1 MEIIQMT
8 ELFDKALAEAKS
20 IKKSI
25 TDARIDEVA
34 QRLSPSLE
42 RAFQKALNEDDAFP
56 SGFGTDT
63 LDKRL
68 GTKRPDSYD
77 DLSELGDGEAIFESG
92 VEDEEEIE
100 TEPVAEGAHAEPDG
114 DEAPAPAPVSDDE
127 DLDEEIFE
135 DDDEFN
141 IDDELAEMADE
152 FNEGEEDVIDLDTV
166 DEAEEVSADDEFNF
180 EDDEDEEAPAP
191 APVKKESSMALK
203 YESALK
209 ENIKLKRELYTAK
222 KRLTE
227 SQNETAS
234 IKTGAKKLVKA
245 ISLYKSAINES
256 ELKYNKLYLANKLFS
271 TKKLEEKVRTAFV
284 NYMEKA
290 TTLNEANAVYNKFR
304 KYGKVKNNVS
314 KLQESVKSS
323 TTVSNSQPDV
333 DTARWSR
340 LAGINQDK

>member
-1 MEIIQMT
+1 MT

-63 LDKRL
+63 LEKRL

-92 VEDEEEIE
+92 MEDAEEEIE
-100 TEPVAEGAHAEPDG
+100 TEPVAEDAHAEPDG
-114 DEAPAPAPVSDDE
+114 DEAPAPAPASDDE

-135 DDDEFN
+135 DDAEFSIDE
-141 IDDELAEMADE
+141 ELAEMADE
-152 FNEGEEDVIDLDTV
+152 FNEGEEEEVIDLDTV
-166 DEAEEVSADDEFNF
+166 DEAEEVSADDEFSF
-180 EDDEDEEAPAP
+180 EDDEDDEEAP

-284 NYMEKA
+284 NHMEKA